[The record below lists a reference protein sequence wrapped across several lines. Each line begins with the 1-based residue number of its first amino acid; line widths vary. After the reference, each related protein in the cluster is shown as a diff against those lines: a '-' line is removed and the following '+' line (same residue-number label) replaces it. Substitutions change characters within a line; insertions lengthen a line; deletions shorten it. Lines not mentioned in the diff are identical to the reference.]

1 MNKKII
7 KTENAPAPIGPYNQ
21 GVESHNIIYVSG
33 QVAIDPTT
41 GEMVGGD
48 DVQAQTKQ
56 VMANIKPVLNKG
68 GLTFNNVLK
77 SSIFLKDLNDFDK
90 VNEVY
95 GNYFVSET
103 APAREC
109 VQVVRM
115 PKDALVEIS
124 VVAVR

>member
-7 KTENAPAPIGPYNQ
+7 KTENAPSPIGPYNQ
-21 GVESHNIIYVSG
+21 AVESHGIIYASG
-33 QVAIDPTT
+33 QIAIDPQT
-41 GEMVGGD
+41 GEMVGNK
-48 DVQAQTKQ
+48 DVKAQTKQ
-56 VMANIKPVLNKG
+56 VMANIKAILNKA

-77 SSIFLKDLNDFDK
+77 SSIFLKDLNDFDS

-95 GNYFVSET
+95 GNYFVAET

-109 VQVVRM
+109 IEVVRL

-124 VVAVR
+124 IVAVR

>member
-21 GVESHNIIYVSG
+21 AVESHGIIYASG
-33 QVAIDPTT
+33 QIAIDPQT
-41 GEMVGGD
+41 GEMVGNK
-48 DVQAQTKQ
+48 DVKAQTKQ
-56 VMANIKPVLNKG
+56 VMANIKAILNKA

-77 SSIFLKDLNDFDK
+77 SSIFLKDLNDFDS

-95 GNYFVSET
+95 GNYFVAET

-109 VQVVRM
+109 IEVVRL

-124 VVAVR
+124 IVAVR